1 VANLISVF
9 DRTASEQPGRPAVR
23 MDDLVLD
30 YSELREAAG
39 RVTSLLSTLGVA
51 AGDRVGVMMPNVP
64 AFPMA
69 FYGALASGAVVVPMN
84 PLLKSREVAF
94 YLGDSGAKVIFAWH
108 AAAEEAAKG
117 ASATGTTVVTV
128 EEPDM
133 NSLLAGLFPVHAR
146 VGRADDDDAVILY
159 TSGTTGQPKGAQ
171 LTQAN
176 LAKNAELTTETLL
189 GVSQGD
195 VVMGCLPLFHVFGLT
210 CGLNAT
216 IAGGGTLTLLP
227 RFDPGK
233 ALEIIARDR
242 VTVFEGVP
250 TMYAAMLHH
259 PDSATADVSS
269 LRTCVSGGAAMP
281 VEILHGFEKAFG
293 CVILEG
299 YGLSETSPVASF
311 NHPGAERKPGSI
323 GTPVRGVEMR
333 IVGPDGAEV
342 PAGEV
347 GEIAI
352 RGHNVMKG
360 YWGKPEATA
369 DAIPDGWFRTGDL
382 ARVDED
388 GYYFI
393 VDRKKEMII
402 RGGYNVYP
410 REIEEVLYEHPAVA
424 EAAVVGMAH
433 DDLGEEVGAAVALKP
448 GAAASPEE
456 LRDFVKQRVAAYK
469 YPRLVWLVDELPKGP
484 TGKILR
490 REVTRPG
497 SAAAPGEPAA
507 PGAAGP
513 DAPGEPPAPGA
524 AGPGDPARDPR

>member
-9 DRTASEQPGRPAVR
+9 DRVTSERADHPAVR

-30 YSELREAAG
+30 YSQLREAAG
-39 RVTSLLSTLGVA
+39 RVVSLLSTLGVVP
-51 AGDRVGVMMPNVP
+51 GDRVGIMLPNVP
-64 AFPMA
+64 AFPIA

-84 PLLKSREVAF
+84 PLLKSREVSF
-94 YLGDSGAKVIFAWH
+94 YLGNSGAKVLFAWH
-108 AAAEEAAKG
+108 GAAEEAAKG
-117 ASATGTTVVTV
+117 AAATGTAVVTV

-133 NSLLAGLFPVHAR
+133 SSVLAGLLAVHVRAD
-146 VGRADDDDAVILY
+146 RADDDDAVILY

-171 LTQAN
+171 LTHAN
-176 LAKNAELTTETLL
+176 LARNAELTVETLI
-189 GVSQGD
+189 GTTPDD

-227 RFDPGK
+227 RFDAGK
-233 ALEIIARDR
+233 ALGIIARDR

-259 PDSATADVSS
+259 PDSATADVTS
-269 LRTCVSGGAAMP
+269 LRTCVSGGAALP
-281 VEILHGFEKAFG
+281 VEILHSFEKTFG
-293 CVILEG
+293 CMILEG

-311 NHPGAERKPGSI
+311 NHPNTERKPGSI

-333 IVGPDGAEV
+333 LVGPDGADV
-342 PAGEV
+342 PPGEV

-352 RGHNVMKG
+352 RGHNVMRG

-369 DAIPDGWFRTGDL
+369 EAIPDGWFRTGDL

-424 EAAVVGMAH
+424 EAAVVGLAH

-448 GAAASPEE
+448 GATATPEE
-456 LRDFVKQRVAAYK
+456 LRDYVKQRVAAYK
-469 YPRLVWLVDELPKGP
+469 YPREVWLVDELPKGP

-490 REVTRPG
+490 REVRRP
-497 SAAAPGEPAA
+497 
-507 PGAAGP
+507 AGP
-513 DAPGEPPAPGA
+513 DT
-524 AGPGDPARDPR
+524 PR